1 MLAVDPIRH
10 RMPVNMTKTMNKN
23 MILPVA
29 LILFF
34 SGYAGA
40 DELADAAQGLCDS
53 VKTCALEQIAEEDM
67 TPELRQMMVPM
78 MENMCA
84 SMRSM
89 ESLSCDQLQNPDR
102 GVTPECAEY
111 ERLAKEAG

>member
-1 MLAVDPIRH
+1 
-10 RMPVNMTKTMNKN
+10 MTKTMNKN

-78 MENMCA
+78 MERFDFMI
-84 SMRSM
+84 
-89 ESLSCDQLQNPDR
+89 QFQ
-102 GVTPECAEY
+102 T
-111 ERLAKEAG
+111 